1 MEYFKGIIRI
11 ESAQKMTKEEVYKAV
26 KGHLNI
32 DFEVFYKSDI
42 VFCFLFV
49 YIGLIIVVWLSFK
62 VSLITRTTS
71 TS

>member
-1 MEYFKGIIRI
+1 VFAY
-11 ESAQKMTKEEVYKAV
+11 
-26 KGHLNI
+26 
-32 DFEVFYKSDI
+32 FEVHEHKSDI

-62 VSLITRTTS
+62 VSLITRNTS